1 MSIANEVAE
10 PTRRFA
16 RVLGPYFV
24 VLSGVVA
31 IRAPD
36 MSALLEEFA
45 ASTLWP
51 FVMGAFALLGGI
63 AVVAFHQL
71 WRGAPAVIVSVVG
84 WLLVARGVFLLAFP
98 DTAAA
103 AAQRL
108 VDMPPIW
115 LPAYAVMA
123 VLGLYLTFV
132 GYRRAPNMWQ
142 HNPPRVDSE
151 TSHAT

>member
-1 MSIANEVAE
+1 MSVAHEVDE

-16 RVLGPYFV
+16 RVLGPYFL
-24 VLSGVVA
+24 VLSVVVA
-31 IRAPD
+31 VRAPD

-63 AVVAFHQL
+63 AVVAFHQR
-71 WRGAPAVIVSVVG
+71 WHGAPAIIVSVVG
-84 WLLVARGVFLLAFP
+84 WLLVARGLFLLAFP

-103 AAQRL
+103 LAQRL

-123 VLGLYLTFV
+123 VLGLYLTFA
-132 GYRRAPNMWQ
+132 GYRRVPKILQHHPSGAAAAPS
-142 HNPPRVDSE
+142 R
-151 TSHAT
+151 AT

>member
-1 MSIANEVAE
+1 MSVAHEVDE

-16 RVLGPYFV
+16 RVLGPYFL
-24 VLSGVVA
+24 VLSVVVA
-31 IRAPD
+31 VRAPD

-63 AVVAFHQL
+63 AIVAFHQR
-71 WRGAPAVIVSVVG
+71 WHGAPAIIVSLVG
-84 WLLVARGVFLLAFP
+84 WLLVARGLFLLAFP

-103 AAQRL
+103 LAQRL

-123 VLGLYLTFV
+123 VLGLYLTFA
-132 GYRRAPNMWQ
+132 GYRRVPKILQ
-142 HNPPRVDSE
+142 HNPSGAAVASSR
-151 TSHAT
+151 AT

>member
-1 MSIANEVAE
+1 MSIAHDVAE

-16 RVLGPYFV
+16 RVLGPYFL
-24 VLSGVVA
+24 VLSAVVA

-63 AVVAFHQL
+63 AVVAFHQR
-71 WRGAPAVIVSVVG
+71 WHGAPAVIVSVVG
-84 WLLVARGVFLLAFP
+84 WLLVARGLFLLAFP
-98 DTAAA
+98 DTAAS

-108 VDMPPIW
+108 VDMPAIW
-115 LPAYAVMA
+115 LPAYVVMA

-132 GYRRAPNMWQ
+132 GYRGAPKMRQ
-142 HNPPRVDSE
+142 HNPSGVGSAP
-151 TSHAT
+151 SHAT